1 MNDDTRGFPG
11 EKDDRTLLENV
22 RPEGRTNPDPAEKYQ
37 LVVIGAGSAGL
48 VAAAGAAAL
57 GVRVALVERDRLG
70 GDCLNSGCVPSKA
83 LLKSS
88 RLAVMSAKIADHGLY
103 QAPFE
108 VDFERVMQRMRGL
121 RARISAHD
129 SVERFVSM
137 GVDVFFGEACFTG
150 SDRLEVAGSE
160 LVFSRAILAT
170 GGRPVIPPIEGL
182 EEAGPLTNETVFNLT
197 RRPGRL
203 LVLGGGPIGCE
214 LSQAF
219 QRFGC
224 QVTLVQRGDRLLP
237 REDAEATLILTRAM
251 KEDGVDILLSSDLL
265 AVRPAGE
272 VKEAL
277 LGTGEKQE
285 WRSFDEILV
294 AAGRAPELGSLNLET
309 AGVNSDPRKGVLVD
323 ERLRTSNPRIYAA
336 GDACFRYRFTH
347 TADATARMALQNAL
361 FMGGKKTSELVIPWC
376 TYTEPEIA
384 HTGLYEE
391 EAVKKGFDVI
401 TLKVSLSEVDR
412 PVLEGEE
419 EGFLKVHAERK
430 SGRILG
436 ATLVASHA
444 GDMISE
450 LTVAIVGGVN
460 LKDLSGVIH
469 PYPTQAEVIRRAADE
484 FNRTRLTP
492 GVMSVLKKW
501 IKWRY

>member
-1 MNDDTRGFPG
+1 MNGDIQFFPVD
-11 EKDDRTLLENV
+11 EADRTLLENV
-22 RPEGRTNPDPAEKYQ
+22 RPEGRKNPDPAEKYQ

-48 VAAAGAAAL
+48 VAAAGAATL

-70 GDCLNSGCVPSKA
+70 GDCLNAGCVPSKA
-83 LLKSS
+83 ILKSS
-88 RLAVMSAKIADHGLY
+88 RLAARLAKVADYGLS
-103 QAPFE
+103 QGSIE
-108 VDFERVMQRMRGL
+108 VDFKRVMERMRNL
-121 RARISAHD
+121 RARISYHD
-129 SVERFVSM
+129 SVERFTSM
-137 GVDVFFGEACFTG
+137 GVDVFLGEARFTG
-150 SDRLEVAGSE
+150 SDRLEVGGSE

-182 EEAGPLTNETVFNLT
+182 REAGPLTNETVFNLT
-197 RRPGRL
+197 DRPKRL

-219 QRFGC
+219 QRLGC
-224 QVTLVQRGDRLLP
+224 QVTLVQRGERLLP
-237 REDAEATLILTRAM
+237 REDGDATEILTRVM
-251 KEDGVDILLSSDLL
+251 REDGVDIRFSSTLQKVCLSGS
-265 AVRPAGE
+265 VRE
-272 VKEAL
+272 VL
-277 LGTGEKQE
+277 IRTGENE
-285 WRSFDEILV
+285 GWFSFDEILV
-294 AAGRAPELGSLNLET
+294 AAGRVPELEPLRLEA
-309 AGVNSDPRKGVLVD
+309 AGVESDPRKGVLVD
-323 ERLRTSNPRIYAA
+323 ERLRSSNPRIFAA

-361 FMGGKKTSELVIPWC
+361 FMGRKKTSDLVIPWC
-376 TYTEPEIA
+376 TYTEPEVA
-384 HTGLYEE
+384 HTGFYEP
-391 EAVKKGFDVI
+391 EAREKGFDVL

-419 EGFLKVHAERK
+419 KGFLKVHVERK

-450 LTVAIVGGVN
+450 LTVAIVGALS

-469 PYPTQAEVIRRAADE
+469 PYPTQAEVIRRVADE

-492 GVMSVLKKW
+492 RVMSVLKRW
-501 IKWRY
+501 IDWRY